1 MMKYRL
7 QEDYQRNRNN
17 SRFMSKR
24 WNFQLTII
32 RITTTLMMIYWEYM
46 KLLSNP
52 NLWLFKLKNRSR

>member
-52 NLWLFKLKNRSR
+52 NLWLFKLKIRSR